1 MAVEASITSGVIGAL
16 LSIGLAIGY
25 VSTAWSGFADG
36 FEAGPSVAACGFVFV
51 AGVIF
56 FPRTLGIALTP
67 TGLLTP
73 VCFLIAIF
81 RNGLGAGLAMLG
93 IGGAALLGAWVI
105 AALRPDAVGRSL

>member
-1 MAVEASITSGVIGAL
+1 MAVAASITSVVIGAF
-16 LSIGLAIGY
+16 LSFGLAIGY
-25 VSTAWSGFADG
+25 ISTAWGGFGDD
-36 FEAGPSVAACGFVFV
+36 FQAGPSVAACGFVFV

-93 IGGAALLGAWVI
+93 IGVAALLGTWVV
-105 AALRPDAVGRSL
+105 AAVRPDAVGRSR